1 MYGKN
6 AMFHGWSRLN
16 FYKYF
21 VLAILFYISAIL
33 NAERLF
39 AGMWHGCQVNGEK
52 STVAVF

>member
-1 MYGKN
+1 MYEKN

-21 VLAILFYISAIL
+21 VLVILFYISAIL